1 MTATDNSHFPSSIF
15 ITCSSGKTSH
25 FNPAADGAIN
35 AIKNS
40 KSSRTSTKNHY
51 HLPTTHGRTQ
61 FGLNADRFQCH
72 SQNWLPSYVSF
83 FIFPIF
89 LKFLCLPKFPIIYTT
104 QSRLYA
110 IYPSVDAQHSIQRF
124 RSCSRIYSIF
134 HTQLNYIQIFFNF
147 DRIIQRL
154 WKIPTKTSMYIA
166 NADITE
172 RHFQVFPAVFDNF
185 PQLFGFYSPIFL
197 ISFVFI
203 FILFKF

>member
-40 KSSRTSTKNHY
+40 KSSRTSTENHC

-61 FGLNADRFQCH
+61 FGLNTDRFQCH

-89 LKFLCLPKFPIIYTT
+89 LYFLCLPKFPIIYTT

-110 IYPSVDAQHSIQRF
+110 ISPSVYSTPSTPYKDSVPVHAFIPFST
-124 RSCSRIYSIF
+124 RSSASA
-134 HTQLNYIQIFFNF
+134 LNYIQIFFNF

-185 PQLFGFYSPIFL
+185 PQLFGFYSPISLFL
-197 ISFVFI
+197 
-203 FILFKF
+203 LFL

>member
-1 MTATDNSHFPSSIF
+1 MTATDNRHFPSSTF

-25 FNPAADGAIN
+25 SNPAADGAIN

-61 FGLNADRFQCH
+61 FGLNTDRFQCH

-89 LKFLCLPKFPIIYTT
+89 LNFLCLPKFPIIYTT

-110 IYPSVDAQHSIQRF
+110 IYPSVYSTPSTPYKDSVPVHAFIPFSTRSSTIYRFSSILTALSNGFGKYLRKFLCILRTQTSQNDISKCSPQFLTISHSYLAFI
-124 RSCSRIYSIF
+124 
-134 HTQLNYIQIFFNF
+134 H
-147 DRIIQRL
+147 
-154 WKIPTKTSMYIA
+154 
-166 NADITE
+166 
-172 RHFQVFPAVFDNF
+172 
-185 PQLFGFYSPIFL
+185 LFS
-197 ISFVFI
+197 
-203 FILFKF
+203 